1 MNHLIVPVV
10 TVKLQANNTRPD
22 FTTLK
27 RTNTLAYFRA
37 SAIGVNIDFE
47 NIDACVEIHKVS

>member
-10 TVKLQANNTRPD
+10 TVQPQAKNTRSD
-22 FTTLK
+22 FTTLE

-37 SAIGVNIDFE
+37 SAIGVKIDFE

>member
-10 TVKLQANNTRPD
+10 TVQPQANKTRPD
-22 FTTLK
+22 FTTLE

-37 SAIGVNIDFE
+37 SAKIDFE